1 MRRDGNCE
9 GESMSSEISIKY
21 VMARGTGVI
30 VSILQHGLMVAG
42 VVFVVGLAGLF
53 AGNTAFIATLE
64 SWIPGFDAK
73 DESVAGMAVA
83 AAAEPEQGTVLSPKL
98 RAVLD
103 DVAHRYRVSAAAL
116 VPVFAAAQATAR
128 EQHLDPLLIIAV
140 IAIESRFNPFSE
152 SPMGAQGLMQV
163 IPRFH
168 QDKLPEDAGKMAFLD
183 PITNVQVGA
192 QALRESIRRNGDLL
206 DGLQQFGGAADDEQQ
221 GYANK
226 VLAEKERL
234 EQVAR
239 RVRAVRT

>member
-1 MRRDGNCE
+1 
-9 GESMSSEISIKY
+9 MSSEISIKY
-21 VMARGTGVI
+21 VMARGTNAI
-30 VSILQHGLMVAG
+30 VYVLQHGLMIAG
-42 VVFVVGLAGLF
+42 VVFVIGLAGVF

-64 SWIPGFDAK
+64 SWIPGFDSKEEA
-73 DESVAGMAVA
+73 AIAV
-83 AAAEPEQGTVLSPKL
+83 AAEPEQDTALSPKL

-183 PITNVQVGA
+183 PITNVQIGA
-192 QALRESIRRNGDLL
+192 QALHESIRRNGDLL
-206 DGLQQFGGAADDEQQ
+206 DGLQQFGGASDDEGQA
-221 GYANK
+221 YANK

-239 RVRAVRT
+239 RARAVRT

>member
-1 MRRDGNCE
+1 
-9 GESMSSEISIKY
+9 MSSEISIKY
-21 VMARGTGVI
+21 VMARGTSAI
-30 VSILQHGLMVAG
+30 VYVLQHGLMVAG
-42 VVFVVGLAGLF
+42 VVFVIGLAGVF

-64 SWIPGFDAK
+64 SWIPGFDSKEEAT
-73 DESVAGMAVA
+73 VAV
-83 AAAEPEQGTVLSPKL
+83 AAEPEQGTTLSPKL

-221 GYANK
+221 AYANK